1 MIVMQGTK
9 TINKQIKIEAH
20 MSLSYSHEIIKSYA
34 ECNQFRLDNNPINAN
49 LYSLPKIKGQQILN
63 IIQN

>member
-1 MIVMQGTK
+1 MKSHKICLFDMIVMQGTK

-34 ECNQFRLDNNPINAN
+34 ECNQFR
-49 LYSLPKIKGQQILN
+49 
-63 IIQN
+63 